1 MSIAKGR
8 VVDKEGKGLEKLT
21 VLLEDVSQVHDHRFL
36 GKAEVTNSDGL
47 FSIEYDAV
55 AASGPVGQGQRRQLQ
70 VIIRLG
76 QLILK
81 KAPPQFDEGT
91 EETLDFNTIEI
102 PRPEAESWRATLGSG
117 QETRV
122 SKGNAIRWLADNVDG
137 WSSAAHLIENA
148 STLDVMQL
156 TVDIG
161 DFKKDDPVVILKFD
175 PADKL
180 SFHPSDSIS
189 NGKFVIQAHQ
199 SNFSDATQFKDHRVE
214 QSLLAVAETPS
225 TPKEVRIQ
233 IPRMSLDPHLY
244 RDLAIGLTVGAA
256 VLALGA
262 GAIFLIG
269 GIVVIIAYAL
279 AVIAGLA
286 GLAANILPAMPQ
298 IFGELYTG

>member
-21 VLLEDVSQVHDHRFL
+21 VLLEDLSQVHDHRFL

-122 SKGNAIRWLADNVDG
+122 SKGNAIRWLADN
-137 WSSAAHLIENA
+137 
-148 STLDVMQL
+148 
-156 TVDIG
+156 
-161 DFKKDDPVVILKFD
+161 
-175 PADKL
+175 
-180 SFHPSDSIS
+180 
-189 NGKFVIQAHQ
+189 
-199 SNFSDATQFKDHRVE
+199 
-214 QSLLAVAETPS
+214 
-225 TPKEVRIQ
+225 
-233 IPRMSLDPHLY
+233 
-244 RDLAIGLTVGAA
+244 
-256 VLALGA
+256 
-262 GAIFLIG
+262 
-269 GIVVIIAYAL
+269 
-279 AVIAGLA
+279 
-286 GLAANILPAMPQ
+286 
-298 IFGELYTG
+298 